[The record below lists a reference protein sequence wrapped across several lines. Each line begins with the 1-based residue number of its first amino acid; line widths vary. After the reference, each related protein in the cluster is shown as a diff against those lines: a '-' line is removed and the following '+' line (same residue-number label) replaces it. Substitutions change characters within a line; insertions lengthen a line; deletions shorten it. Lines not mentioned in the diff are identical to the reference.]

1 MPRRNS
7 GSPTD
12 GLDTQ
17 LGVRILDGVEAKFYL
32 NAMRFVVEY
41 LEEVEELGDE
51 LDVETGDSRT
61 ERLTPTD
68 LRQRQL

>member
-1 MPRRNS
+1 MAW
-7 GSPTD
+7 
-12 GLDTQ
+12 DTQ
-17 LGVRILDGVEAKFYL
+17 LGVRVLEEVEAKFYL
-32 NAMRFVVEY
+32 NAVRFTVEY

-68 LRQRQL
+68 LRRSQF

>member
-1 MPRRNS
+1 MAW
-7 GSPTD
+7 
-12 GLDTQ
+12 DTQ
-17 LGVRILDGVEAKFYL
+17 LGVRVLEGAEAKFYL

-68 LRQRQL
+68 LRRSQLRSENRSFA